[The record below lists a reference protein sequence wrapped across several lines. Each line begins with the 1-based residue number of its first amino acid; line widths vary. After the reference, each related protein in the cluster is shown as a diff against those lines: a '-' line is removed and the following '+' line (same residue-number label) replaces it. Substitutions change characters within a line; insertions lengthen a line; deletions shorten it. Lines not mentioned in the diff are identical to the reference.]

1 MLRRKEG
8 KMKKFNAVENDMM
21 ELALNIG
28 VMDKKWVDFIDET
41 EVSTAVSRRARSRAE
56 KVRLD
61 AFHRVTASGKKR
73 DRNRKDYK
81 SVKIANE
88 FGRCAK
94 LYNSGN
100 LDRTPFKVRRET
112 ERVIDEMTNSLSD
125 AEYVAARLEREERI
139 RQETIR
145 RKSKQVN
152 DLRNEAIK
160 MIETAKKLNEMALAN
175 LERANDLV
183 LEINDI

>member
-1 MLRRKEG
+1 
-8 KMKKFNAVENDMM
+8 MKKFNAVENDMM

-28 VMDKKWVDFIDET
+28 VIDKKWVDFIETDE
-41 EVSTAVSRRARSRAE
+41 VNHSVSRRARSRAD
-56 KVRLD
+56 KLRLD
-61 AFHRVTASGKKR
+61 AFHRITASGKKC

-81 SVKIANE
+81 SVKVAKE

-100 LDRTPFKVRRET
+100 LDRTPFKVRREA
-112 ERVIDEMTNSLSD
+112 ERVIDEMANSVSD

-139 RQETIR
+139 RLETIR
-145 RKSKQVN
+145 RKSKQVD

-160 MIETAKKLNEMALAN
+160 MIATAKKLNEMALAN